1 MQTKEQI
8 VIESIREFVELLSK
22 PKEDESHIQ
31 QAARITAQS
40 ILDRIRSTAKLHDV
54 DLNEDLPF
62 E

>member
-22 PKEDESHIQ
+22 PKDDENHIQ